1 MKSKIKVENIF
12 SVPDDRQVIIT
23 AGEMKRNFE
32 REYNAR
38 AEEMFEQIKRDVVAQ
53 LMATCLTALKINF
66 GFGKKRLQKF
76 KSDVESL
83 FIAMSRGG
91 IMGKEF
97 STQSC
102 IDLMRD
108 EYGIDVDARGID
120 NDRSNE

>member
-1 MKSKIKVENIF
+1 MKSKVKVEDIF
-12 SVPDDRQVIIT
+12 KAPDDRQVIIT

-53 LMATCLTALKINF
+53 LMATCLTALKIHF

-83 FIAMSRGG
+83 FVAMSRGG

-108 EYGIDVDARGID
+108 EYGIDVEAKDT
-120 NDRSNE
+120 EKE